1 MTRSRLLLAVG
12 LSLVALFALTAGA
25 NAKPVQGNAPDL
37 VVTKVSK
44 PPASKIVGSKLK
56 LVVTVKNKGGGAAGK
71 SKLGI
76 YLGKGNKHVKKDKR
90 LKRVKVKPLAV
101 GKKKKL
107 KLQVVL
113 PAKSVTGKYRLF
125 ACSDDTKKVAESK
138 ESNCR
143 GTRKFTLAPV
153 PVPVPAVPAFTATNP
168 IEWGFVQDAA
178 RKDVEAGTPITATL
192 RAANGLAGA
201 SGYTQA
207 AVAPSPFTAGTTIAI
222 TPDEGDDGAAAVAL
236 PFAFPFGG
244 INETSVSVGT
254 NGWVSFGA
262 PAFDYW
268 DDSQPD
274 YYQGGAALVG
284 DYYRGIMPYWADLD
298 IESGDGGTIK
308 EVIAADG
315 KSVAIQWDVG
325 QHSPSGEPPRVF
337 QLVLFADGSFRFDY
351 PGANL
356 PGGEKS
362 LVGFSLGEGPS
373 SATVVSSEGTTVP
386 ASSLLFTP
394 NPVRAET
401 ATVAGQLS
409 TTLPFGS
416 TLLSAD
422 PGCVLALAPTAFENG
437 LVNCPAAGILPGEQI
452 TRQVTFATPP
462 NFPGETGP
470 PNFRFTGTYAAGP
483 FNLADTDEIPTRS
496 NNLAANAIELNAKP
510 SKPNPPKAGFA
521 TEFEVDLFSKSGPLD
536 EPTAT
541 FSLTANSTLTGI
553 AISGKAL
560 PCGPI
565 TGGQVTCKLASGGTG
580 GTVVVTL
587 VPSAAALGSPLTL
600 AVSASALNAPTASD
614 SVTTSAVIAGP

>member
-1 MTRSRLLLAVG
+1 MTRTKLFLAVG
-12 LSLVALFALTAGA
+12 LSLVALFALATGA
-25 NAKPVQGNAPDL
+25 NAKTSKGGLPDL

-44 PPASKIVGSKLK
+44 PPKSKTVGSKIK
-56 LVVTVKNKGGGAAGK
+56 LVVTLKNKGSGEAGK
-71 SKLGI
+71 SKLGL

-90 LKRVKVKPLAV
+90 LKRVKVKPLAA

-113 PAKSVTGKYRLF
+113 PAKTVTGKYRLF
-125 ACSDDTKKVAESK
+125 ACSDDTKKVKESK
-138 ESNCR
+138 EGNCK
-143 GTRKFTLAPV
+143 GTRKLTLTPV
-153 PVPVPAVPAFTATNP
+153 PKPAVPAFTATNP
-168 IEWGFVQDAA
+168 IEWGFSQNAA

-201 SGYTQA
+201 AGYTQA
-207 AVAPSPFTAGTTIAI
+207 AVAPSPFTGGTSVTL
-222 TPDEGDDGAAAVAL
+222 TPDSDDDGGVGVAL

-244 INETSVSVGT
+244 VNETFVSVGT

-284 DYYRGIMPYWADLD
+284 NYYRGIMPYWADLD
-298 IESGDGGTIK
+298 LATDGGGTIK

-315 KSVAIQWDVG
+315 KSVAFQWDIG
-325 QHSPSGEPPRVF
+325 QHSSGKPRRF
-337 QLVLFADGSFRFDY
+337 LQLVLFADGSFRLDY
-351 PGANL
+351 PGANEA
-356 PGGEKS
+356 GGAKS
-362 LVGFSLGEGPS
+362 FVGFSLGEGPT
-373 SATVVSSEGTTVP
+373 SATVVSIEGTTVP

-394 NPVRAET
+394 NPVTAET
-401 ATVAGQLS
+401 ATATGQLS

-416 TLLSAD
+416 TLLTAD

-437 LVNCPAAGILPGEQI
+437 RVDCPVAGLLPGEQI
-452 TRQVTFATPP
+452 TRQVTFAAPP
-462 NFPGETGP
+462 NFPGETEP

-483 FNLADTDEIPTRS
+483 FNLADADEIAARS
-496 NNLAANAIELNAKP
+496 TSLPANAIELNAKP

-521 TEFEVDLFSKSGPLD
+521 TEFEVDLFATKSGGLD

-541 FSLTANSTLTGI
+541 FSLPANTTLTGI
-553 AISGKAL
+553 AVSGKGL
-560 PCGPI
+560 PCGPLV
-565 TGGQVTCKLASGGTG
+565 GGQITCKLASGGTG
-580 GTVVVTL
+580 ATVVVTL
-587 VPSAAALGSPLTL
+587 VPGGATLGTPLTL
-600 AVSASALNAPTASD
+600 AVSASALNAPTVSD